1 MTMTWDLV
9 WDLTLGTLACGLLVG
24 VGWGWYRRR
33 RARAAAARRLRLKRR
48 LAAPLL

>member
-9 WDLTLGTLACGLLVG
+9 WDLTLGALGGGLLVG

-33 RARAAAARRLRLKRR
+33 QARAAAARRLRLKRR